1 MSCLVSSGPV
11 SMSAEQ
17 CLEGAMVAGVVGG
30 SVVPAVPDDAE
41 PGEDADVGV
50 VVAAGDRAAVRVSG
64 PGVGVSVVAG
74 EVGDHVAALFV
85 CGTTE
90 SDVFDFSGLA
100 GGRCDSSQEGQ
111 RLGGLEHDLQVRA
124 QLVGHSDSVP
134 DDIDRSLN
142 EGSQ

>member
-1 MSCLVSSGPV
+1 
-11 SMSAEQ
+11 
-17 CLEGAMVAGVVGG
+17 
-30 SVVPAVPDDAE
+30 
-41 PGEDADVGV
+41 VGV
-50 VVAAGDRAAVRVSG
+50 VVAAGDRAAVRVRG

-100 GGRCDSSQEGQ
+100 GGRCGSSQEGQ

-134 DDIDRSLN
+134 DEIDRSLN

>member
-1 MSCLVSSGPV
+1 MSCLVSSRPV

-17 CLEGAMVAGVVGG
+17 CLEGAMFGGVVGG
-30 SVVPAVPDDAE
+30 SVLPAVPDDAE
-41 PGEDADVGV
+41 
-50 VVAAGDRAAVRVSG
+50 
-64 PGVGVSVVAG
+64 VVAG
-74 EVGDHVAALFV
+74 EVGDHVAAFIV

-124 QLVGHSDSVP
+124 QLVGHSDSVR
-134 DDIDRSLN
+134 DEIDRPLS